1 MKEPKLSDLKIDE
14 RGTKKMSKE
23 MSKVNKVKI
32 TINFDADLLESLKQ
46 TSERTGIPYQ
56 TLANRV
62 LREALQKGVQQ
73 ESRLDRVERE
83 IEKLKK
89 KIAA

>member
-46 TSERTGIPYQ
+46 TSEKRAYLTK
-56 TLANRV
+56 R
-62 LREALQKGVQQ
+62 LQIGFFEKP
-73 ESRLDRVERE
+73 SRKACNKSPD
-83 IEKLKK
+83 
-89 KIAA
+89 